1 MKDTTSVSVIIPVY
15 KAEQYIHHCLDSLLA
30 QTFKDFEIILIDDG
44 SPDKS
49 GEICDSYA
57 AADNRIKVIHKK
69 NGGVSSAR
77 QCGIDHAVGEYTIHV
92 DPDDWTE
99 PDITLKTITER
110 AGTGNCMCRTIRTAA
125 SECFSMRPCTV
136 RAGTN

>member
-15 KAEQYIHHCLDSLLA
+15 KAEQYIHHSLDSLLA

-57 AADNRIKVIHKK
+57 AADNRIKVIQ
-69 NGGVSSAR
+69 R
-77 QCGIDHAVGEYTIHV
+77 EFEII
-92 DPDDWTE
+92 
-99 PDITLKTITER
+99 
-110 AGTGNCMCRTIRTAA
+110 
-125 SECFSMRPCTV
+125 
-136 RAGTN
+136 